1 LAQYRY
7 KIGSKTAA
15 LFEAACKAGIAVA
28 GGTPEQIEAL
38 GKFGYDLGLAF
49 QIIDDVLDF
58 TGDEALLGKPAGNDL
73 REGTLTL
80 PLIYAIAQ
88 GGSPLLREVTRSAR
102 PDPAEVP
109 QLVAAVLAAGG
120 GVSVAEQM
128 GARPADPNASSPG
141 RFLARAINCATERTG
156 NDGCTTRTF
165 GLVAIW
171 ATAAKSLM
179 GSKGS
184 FL

>member
-1 LAQYRY
+1 M
-7 KIGSKTAA
+7 
-15 LFEAACKAGIAVA
+15 A

-88 GGSPLLREVTRSAR
+88 GGSSLLREVTRSAR

-120 GVSVAEQM
+120 ADLAIDEAQQTAER
-128 GARPADPNASSPG
+128 ALAHLSTFPPSSAMHALSDICDFVLN
-141 RFLARAINCATERTG
+141 RQ
-156 NDGCTTRTF
+156 
-165 GLVAIW
+165 V
-171 ATAAKSLM
+171 
-179 GSKGS
+179 
-184 FL
+184 